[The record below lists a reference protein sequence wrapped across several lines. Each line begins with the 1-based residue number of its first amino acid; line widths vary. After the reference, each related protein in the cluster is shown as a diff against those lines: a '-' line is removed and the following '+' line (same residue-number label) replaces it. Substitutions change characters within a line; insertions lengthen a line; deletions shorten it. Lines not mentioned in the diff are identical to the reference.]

1 MVSFIEKVL
10 LKQLVIFTTI
20 VNLSFFIKHQS
31 CPTTTTKEHCLAC
44 LKVNCCRDHC
54 HCPAPFILLCF
65 GKRGIFTRSPL
76 LWVFETLS
84 FLCYHVDLPRL
95 PY

>member
-1 MVSFIEKVL
+1 MLTLEYRCIQVEVD
-10 LKQLVIFTTI
+10 
-20 VNLSFFIKHQS
+20 N
-31 CPTTTTKEHCLAC
+31 
-44 LKVNCCRDHC
+44 CRDHC
-54 HCPAPFILLCF
+54 RCLAPFIFLCF

-84 FLCYHVDLPRL
+84 FICYHVDLPRL